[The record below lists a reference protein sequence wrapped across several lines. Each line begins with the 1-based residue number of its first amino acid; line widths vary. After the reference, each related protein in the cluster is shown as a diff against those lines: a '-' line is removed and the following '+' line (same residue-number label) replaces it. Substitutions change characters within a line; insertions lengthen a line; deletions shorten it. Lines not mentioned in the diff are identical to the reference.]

1 MIFAAGASSDANTAL
16 IAILIFLVAA
26 VVAVPLS
33 SRLGFGSVLG
43 YLLAGVLIAPLLGL
57 AGSIQSKP
65 SYRRVRCCLYAL
77 LIGLELEPSRL
88 WLAGRYF
95 GDGGMQVLLTT
106 LALALFY
113 VLASARGL
121 SVPRYPGRRRS
132 WG

>member
-57 AGSIQSKP
+57 VGVDTEQTELIGE
-65 SYRRVRCCLYAL
+65 YGVVFMLF

-88 WLAGRYF
+88 WRLRAAILGT
-95 GDGGMQVLLTT
+95 GGCR
-106 LALALFY
+106 FC
-113 VLASARGL
+113 S
-121 SVPRYPGRRRS
+121 PR
-132 WG
+132 